1 MNAGG
6 KGQLPFS
13 VRYHIMWPGARELCA
28 PVHTY
33 GDGTMGLMKFN
44 YRSEILGS
52 FVNVTIV
59 FPTDMMTVS
68 GREGRFPYDKKMRF
82 QTIYL
87 LHGGGEDDS
96 TVIRYTNAEAYAQR
110 NCVMLVLPSLPNSF
124 FLDTDY
130 GVKSGTFLTDELPK
144 VVQSLFASSPE
155 RNDNFIMGYAMGGSG
170 ALAAAI
176 RRPDLYRAC
185 IDISGGVPI
194 GLNLD
199 LLKGILSRGESPLRI
214 YEKTFLPPDQL
225 DGSIYD
231 LSYILKKG
239 LADGLE
245 YPDFTLI
252 CGSEEGIILDWM
264 KAEYQIL
271 KDSGAVAEMKV
282 MEGYGHEMPL
292 WDHSLGAAMDEW
304 LPLTRKPVYPE
315 E

>member
-1 MNAGG
+1 
-6 KGQLPFS
+6 
-13 VRYHIMWPGARELCA
+13 
-28 PVHTY
+28 
-33 GDGTMGLMKFN
+33 MGLMKFN
-44 YRSEILGS
+44 YRSETLGT
-52 FVNVTIV
+52 FVNITIIY
-59 FPTDMMTVS
+59 PTDVLTVS
-68 GREGRFPYDKKMRF
+68 QREGRFPYQNRMLF

-96 TVIRYTNAEAYAQR
+96 TVIRYTNTEAYAQK
-110 NCVMLVLPSLPNSF
+110 NCVMLVIPSLPNSF

-144 VVQSLFASSPE
+144 VIQSLFASSPE

-176 RRPDLYRAC
+176 RRPDLYKAC

-199 LLKGILSRGESPLRI
+199 LLKGFLSNGEAPLRI

-231 LSYILKKG
+231 LRFILEKG

-245 YPDFTLI
+245 YPDFMLI
-252 CGSEEGIILDWM
+252 TGSEEGVILDWM
-264 KAEYQIL
+264 KTEYQIL
-271 KDSGAVAEMKV
+271 KDAGARAEMKV
-282 MEGYGHEMPL
+282 MEGYGHEMAL
-292 WDHSLGAAMDEW
+292 WDYCLGEAMDRW
-304 LPLTRKPVYPE
+304 LPLMRKPVYME
-315 E
+315 

>member
-1 MNAGG
+1 
-6 KGQLPFS
+6 
-13 VRYHIMWPGARELCA
+13 
-28 PVHTY
+28 
-33 GDGTMGLMKFN
+33 MGLMRLN
-44 YRSEILGS
+44 YRSETLGT
-52 FVNVTIV
+52 FVNVTVV
-59 FPTDMMTVS
+59 FPTDVLTAS
-68 GREGRFPYDKKMRF
+68 GREGRFPYQEGMLF

-96 TVIRYTNAEAYAQR
+96 TVIRYTNAEAYAQK
-110 NCVMLVLPSLPNSF
+110 NCVLLVIPSLPNSF

-130 GVKSGTFLTDELPK
+130 GVKSGTFLTEELPK
-144 VVQSLFASSPE
+144 VVRSLFASSPKRE
-155 RNDNFIMGYAMGGSG
+155 DNFIMGYAMGGSG

-231 LSYILKKG
+231 LSFTLKKG
-239 LADGLE
+239 LAEGTE
-245 YPDFTLI
+245 FPDFLL
-252 CGSEEGIILDWM
+252 CLGSEEGVIVDWM

-271 KDSGAVAEMKV
+271 KDAGAKAEIRI

-292 WDHSLGAAMDEW
+292 WDLCLGSAMDSW
-304 LPLTRKPVYPE
+304 LPLTRRPVYPE